1 MSFDVR
7 RRQSTGEDM
16 GGHFDTY
23 RGVVLDT
30 ADPLANDRV
39 LVEVPD
45 VLAAESMW
53 ARPEQP
59 GAARPATGDAVSIR
73 FENGDPDYPIWSA
86 DASAATAP
94 GDSPA
99 ATEGYRATYRG
110 IVLDNVDPGGYQRV
124 LVEVPDVFAASSIW
138 AMPEQPGA
146 ALPAV
151 GDEVW
156 VRFEDGDVDYP
167 TWTGGSG
174 TGSYGATC
182 RGVVLD
188 NVDPGGYQRVLVQ
201 LPDVPAEGPMW
212 AMPEQADATVPEIGA
227 EIWIRFTDGD
237 PQHPTWSA

>member
-1 MSFDVR
+1 
-7 RRQSTGEDM
+7 M
-16 GGHFDTY
+16 GGQFDTY

-53 ARPEQP
+53 ARPEHP
-59 GAARPATGDAVSIR
+59 GAVQPATGDAVSIR

-99 ATEGYRATYRG
+99 ASEGYRATYRG

-138 AMPEQPGA
+138 AMPEQ
-146 ALPAV
+146 
-151 GDEVW
+151 
-156 VRFEDGDVDYP
+156 
-167 TWTGGSG
+167 
-174 TGSYGATC
+174 
-182 RGVVLD
+182 
-188 NVDPGGYQRVLVQ
+188 
-201 LPDVPAEGPMW
+201 
-212 AMPEQADATVPEIGA
+212 ADATVPEIGA